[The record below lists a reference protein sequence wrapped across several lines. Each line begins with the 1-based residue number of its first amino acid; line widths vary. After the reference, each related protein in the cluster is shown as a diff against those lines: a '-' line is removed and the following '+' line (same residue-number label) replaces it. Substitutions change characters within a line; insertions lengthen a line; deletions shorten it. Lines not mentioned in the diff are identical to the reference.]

1 MARSRPGGVTLVAI
15 LAWISGALN
24 VIGGAV
30 LLLTAPAS
38 AAPGAAVLGG
48 IIGVVLGLATIFVA
62 VGLWRGSNLARTI
75 ATVVFTLNL
84 INGIVT
90 IFTTAGNAWSGVVSA
105 LFALIGIVLL
115 WTKAASAFFRR

>member
-15 LAWISGALN
+15 LASLSGALN